1 MLIPLALSMA
11 NAAVRVTATDVRNDL
26 FKATSEGVAIPI
38 EAREVT
44 LSATYP
50 SGKDE
55 PAKLAVLFEPKSHL
69 YLWEFYSAPRF
80 GKFEDLRV
88 LDNMT
93 WNSAYGIGNGRLV
106 DFAMPGEMSV
116 RDSTERAADMDDA
129 ERRALHESDLQLA
142 TFDTAPQMKT
152 ILVGKKIAT
161 TDLALDPSGRTS
173 FLAPP
178 NRSDPGP
185 YPVHVQAAYIDGKWE
200 VLLEAQFKVKVVLDN
215 NYQVL
220 KVERIVEASKEQ
232 SK

>member
-1 MLIPLALSMA
+1 
-11 NAAVRVTATDVRNDL
+11 VTATDVRNDL
-26 FKATSEGVAIPI
+26 FKATSEGVSVPI

-44 LSATYP
+44 LLATYP
-50 SGKDE
+50 SGKEE

-69 YLWEFYSAPRF
+69 YLWEFFSAPRF

-93 WNSAYGIGNGRLV
+93 WNSAIAIGNNRLV
-106 DFAMPGEMSV
+106 YFAMPSDMFV
-116 RDSTERAADMDDA
+116 RDATERAADMDDA
-129 ERRALHESDLQLA
+129 ERRALHESDMQLA
-142 TFDTAPQMKT
+142 TFAIDPAPQMKT
-152 ILVGKKIAT
+152 ISFGREIMAIS
-161 TDLALDPSGRTS
+161 LALDPSGRTS

-220 KVERIVEASKEQ
+220 NVERIVEASKEQ